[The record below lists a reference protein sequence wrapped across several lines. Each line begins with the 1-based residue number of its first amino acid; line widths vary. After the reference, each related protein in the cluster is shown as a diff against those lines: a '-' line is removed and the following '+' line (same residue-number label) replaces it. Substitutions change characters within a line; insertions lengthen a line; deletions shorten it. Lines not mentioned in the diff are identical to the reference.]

1 MDRTVILVDGKPRS
15 SCCKEILRVSRQ
27 VHDMVIYTPEEWN
40 AESNILDVRYATVYP
55 GEADEFDVECGR
67 CHEAVS
73 VDVNEL

>member
-15 SCCKEILRVSRQ
+15 SCCNATLQVSRQ
-27 VHDMVIYTPEEWN
+27 VHDTVTYAPESWDGDT
-40 AESNILDVRYATVYP
+40 LDVRYTKVYP